1 MARYIVRVRYSQRNE
16 LSDDKSYILFE
27 QFNRKEKQWKIIKLF
42 TLEFNEHLNSMIM
55 PVEVINYIQHLN
67 DLNFEI
73 YYDYLSTEPNKEC

>member
-1 MARYIVRVRYSQRNE
+1 MARYIVRVRYSKRNE

>member
-1 MARYIVRVRYSQRNE
+1 MARYIVRVRYSKRNE

-42 TLEFNEHLNSMIM
+42 TLEFNESLNTMIM

-73 YYDYLSTEPNKEC
+73 YYDYLTAEPNKEC

>member
-1 MARYIVRVRYSQRNE
+1 MACYIVRVRYSKRNE
-16 LSDDKSYILFE
+16 LSDDKSYIFFE

-55 PVEVINYIQHLN
+55 PVEVINYIKHLN